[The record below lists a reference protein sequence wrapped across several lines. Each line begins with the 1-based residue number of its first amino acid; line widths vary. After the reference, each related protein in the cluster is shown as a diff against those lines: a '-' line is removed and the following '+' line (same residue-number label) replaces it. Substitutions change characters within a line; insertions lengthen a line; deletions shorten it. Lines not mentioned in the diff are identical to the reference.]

1 MSLVEDRQAPAA
13 AAEPEPYV
21 QPPKKR
27 TFGRKT
33 LAYLALTLMAVLA
46 LVPFVWMLS
55 TSLKS
60 LDEVFLFPPKWIP
73 SHLQFHNYTSL
84 WRDFPMSTWIFN
96 SLKVTLS
103 VTIGVLITS
112 SMAAYAFAR
121 IEFPGRNILF
131 YMYLGALMVP
141 GWVMLVPNFV
151 LMRHLGWIDTHW
163 ALIIP
168 AIGQPFGT
176 FLLRQFFLTIP
187 KELEE
192 AARVDGA
199 GHFQIF
205 TKVIL
210 PLAKPALATLFVFQF
225 LAIWNEFLWPLIVLN
240 SPDKFTVPLG
250 LGFLNT
256 QHSTDWTRL
265 MAGSMILLIP
275 VIILF
280 TVAQRYY
287 VRGIALTGLKG

>member
-1 MSLVEDRQAPAA
+1 MSLVEERRAEAPARQ
-13 AAEPEPYV
+13 PEPV
-21 QPPKKR
+21 PIPPRKR
-27 TFGRKT
+27 KIARKT
-33 LAYLALTLMAVLA
+33 LAYLALALLAALA
-46 LVPFVWMLS
+46 LIPFLWMLS

-73 SHLQFHNYTSL
+73 SKVHFENYASL

-112 SMAAYAFAR
+112 SMAAYAFSR
-121 IEFPGRNILF
+121 INFPGRNFLF
-131 YMYLGALMVP
+131 YVYLAALMVP

-151 LMRHLGWIDTHW
+151 LMRKLGWIDTHW

-168 AIGQPFGT
+168 AIAQPFGT
-176 FLLRQFFLTIP
+176 FLLRQFFMTIP

-250 LGFLNT
+250 LGYLNT
-256 QHSTDWTRL
+256 AHSTDWTRL
-265 MAGSMILLIP
+265 MAGSLILMLP

-280 TVAQRYY
+280 VVAQRYY
-287 VRGIALTGLKG
+287 VRGIALTGIK

>member
-1 MSLVEDRQAPAA
+1 MSLVEDRQVAVPEAQPDPVAP
-13 AAEPEPYV
+13 
-21 QPPKKR
+21 PPKNRKI
-27 TFGRKT
+27 GRKA
-33 LAYLALTLMAVLA
+33 LAYLALTLLAVLA
-46 LVPFVWMLS
+46 LVPFIWMLS

-73 SHLQFHNYTSL
+73 SKLQFRNYTSL
-84 WRDFPMSTWIFN
+84 WQDFPMSTWIFN

-121 IEFPGRNILF
+121 INFPGRNVLF
-131 YMYLGALMVP
+131 YMYLGALMIP

-205 TKVIL
+205 TQIIL
-210 PLAKPALATLFVFQF
+210 PLSMPALATLFVFQF

-240 SPDKFTVPLG
+240 SPEKFTVPLG
-250 LGFLNT
+250 LAFLNT
-256 QHSTDWTRL
+256 AHSTDWTRL
-265 MAGSMILLIP
+265 MAGSMILLVP
-275 VIILF
+275 VILLF
-280 TVAQRYY
+280 VVAQRYY

>member
-1 MSLVEDRQAPAA
+1 MSLVEDRQVAVPEAQPDPVAP
-13 AAEPEPYV
+13 
-21 QPPKKR
+21 PPKNRKI
-27 TFGRKT
+27 GRKA
-33 LAYLALTLMAVLA
+33 LAYLALTLLAVLA
-46 LVPFVWMLS
+46 LVPFIWMLS
-55 TSLKS
+55 TSLKN

-73 SHLQFHNYTSL
+73 SKLQFRNYTSL
-84 WRDFPMSTWIFN
+84 WHDFPMSTWIFN

-121 IEFPGRNILF
+121 INFPGRNLLF
-131 YMYLGALMVP
+131 YMYLGALMIP

-205 TKVIL
+205 TQIIL
-210 PLAKPALATLFVFQF
+210 PLSMPALATLFVFQF

-240 SPDKFTVPLG
+240 SPEKFTVPLG
-250 LGFLNT
+250 LAFLNT
-256 QHSTDWTRL
+256 AHSTDWTRL
-265 MAGSMILLIP
+265 MAGSMILLVP
-275 VIILF
+275 VILLF
-280 TVAQRYY
+280 VVAQRYY

>member
-1 MSLVEDRQAPAA
+1 MSLVEDRQVAV
-13 AAEPEPYV
+13 PEAQPDPV
-21 QPPKKR
+21 ALPPKNRKI
-27 TFGRKT
+27 GRKA
-33 LAYLALTLMAVLA
+33 LAYLALTLLAVLA
-46 LVPFVWMLS
+46 LVPFIWMLS
-55 TSLKS
+55 TSLKN

-73 SHLQFHNYTSL
+73 SKLQFRNYTSL
-84 WRDFPMSTWIFN
+84 WHDFPMSTWIFN

-121 IEFPGRNILF
+121 INFPGRNILF
-131 YMYLGALMVP
+131 YMYLGALMIP

-205 TKVIL
+205 TQIIL
-210 PLAKPALATLFVFQF
+210 PLSMPALATLFVFQF

-240 SPDKFTVPLG
+240 SPEKFTVPLG
-250 LGFLNT
+250 LAFLNT
-256 QHSTDWTRL
+256 AHSTDWTRL
-265 MAGSMILLIP
+265 MAGSMILLVP
-275 VIILF
+275 VILLF
-280 TVAQRYY
+280 VVAQRYY

>member
-1 MSLVEDRQAPAA
+1 MSLVEERRAEAPARP
-13 AAEPEPYV
+13 PEPV
-21 QPPKKR
+21 PVPPRKR
-27 TFGRKT
+27 MIGRKT
-33 LAYLALTLMAVLA
+33 LAYLALALLAALA
-46 LVPFVWMLS
+46 LIPFLWMLS

-73 SHLQFHNYTSL
+73 SKVHFENYSSL
-84 WRDFPMSTWIFN
+84 WRDFPMSAWIFN

-112 SMAAYAFAR
+112 SMAAYAFSR
-121 IEFPGRNILF
+121 INFPGRNFLF
-131 YMYLGALMVP
+131 YVYLAALMVP

-151 LMRHLGWIDTHW
+151 LMRKLGWIDTHW

-168 AIGQPFGT
+168 AIAQPFGT
-176 FLLRQFFLTIP
+176 FLLRQFFMTIP

-250 LGFLNT
+250 LGYLNT
-256 QHSTDWTRL
+256 AHSTDWTRL
-265 MAGSMILLIP
+265 MAGSLILMLP

-280 TVAQRYY
+280 VVAQRYY
-287 VRGIALTGLKG
+287 VRGIALTGIK

>member
-1 MSLVEDRQAPAA
+1 MSSANADFAGIAPSRRW
-13 AAEPEPYV
+13 V
-21 QPPKKR
+21 I
-27 TFGRKT
+27 GRKT
-33 LAYLALTLMAVLA
+33 IAYLALSLLALLA

-60 LDEVFLFPPKWIP
+60 LDEVFLYPPKWIP
-73 SHLQFHNYTSL
+73 SHPRFSNYTSL
-84 WRDFPMSTWIFN
+84 WRDFPMTTWILN
-96 SLKVTLS
+96 SLKVTTS
-103 VTIGVLITS
+103 VTVGVLITS
-112 SMAAYAFAR
+112 SLAAYAFAR
-121 IEFPGRNILF
+121 MEFPFRNALF
-131 YMYLGALMVP
+131 YLYLGAMMIP

-151 LMRHLGWIDTHW
+151 LMRRLGWIDTHW

-192 AARVDGA
+192 AARIDGM
-199 GHFQIF
+199 GHFQIYRRI
-205 TKVIL
+205 IL
-210 PLAKPALATLFVFQF
+210 PLSLPALATLAVFQF
-225 LAIWNEFLWPLIVLN
+225 MGIWNEFLWPLIVLN
-240 SPDKFTVPLG
+240 SPDKFTIPLG

-265 MAGSMILLIP
+265 MAGSVILLVPIL
-275 VIILF
+275 ILF
-280 TVAQRYY
+280 IACQRYY